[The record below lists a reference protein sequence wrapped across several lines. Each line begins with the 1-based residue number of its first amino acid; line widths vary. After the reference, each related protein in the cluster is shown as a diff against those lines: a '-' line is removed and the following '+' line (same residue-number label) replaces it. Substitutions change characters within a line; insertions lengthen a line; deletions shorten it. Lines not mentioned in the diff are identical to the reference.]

1 MLSRT
6 VVIIEWTKG
15 QGCGRDHCRQNPEHF
30 CFLEIISCPG
40 SRHGLGAV
48 PGAEGTLSRAGAEQN
63 PRQSSWCRRSGRTP
77 SSVHE
82 GLSHGFLP
90 HYSPSVHRLPSQMP
104 VAQTPPHPSRP
115 CCDLASPVARTA
127 HHTAPPAVTTSV
139 PLSEFLH
146 RQSISP
152 GTWHLGSNL
161 RSTTP
166 SSETLWQLCDAL

>member
-1 MLSRT
+1 M
-6 VVIIEWTKG
+6 
-15 QGCGRDHCRQNPEHF
+15 QRQNPERF
-30 CFLEIISCPG
+30 CLLEIASCPG

-63 PRQSSWCRRSGRTP
+63 PRQSPWCREHPCLSTRESLMDFCATVHHLPITFLSNASGSDSRAT
-77 SSVHE
+77 
-82 GLSHGFLP
+82 
-90 HYSPSVHRLPSQMP
+90 
-104 VAQTPPHPSRP
+104 HPSRP

-127 HHTAPPAVTTSV
+127 HHTAPPAVPTSV

-152 GTWHLGSNL
+152 GPWHLGSNL

-166 SSETLWQLCDAL
+166 SSEPCGSYVMLCDSQ